1 MGRGRPRKPVV
12 LSPLYLDLRFLAQSG
27 GDLVPY
33 HHTEGHQAGSFRFVK
48 KPIERIQTSTDN
60 YSQTS
65 KPFVRTAATA
75 SILHKIELLCKF
87 VSGTQH

>member
-33 HHTEGHQAGSFRFVK
+33 HHTEGHQAGLLQIREKTHRKNPNLHGQLQPDLKAFR
-48 KPIERIQTSTDN
+48 PDCHHSIDPAQN
-60 YSQTS
+60 
-65 KPFVRTAATA
+65 RT
-75 SILHKIELLCKF
+75 IM
-87 VSGTQH
+87 